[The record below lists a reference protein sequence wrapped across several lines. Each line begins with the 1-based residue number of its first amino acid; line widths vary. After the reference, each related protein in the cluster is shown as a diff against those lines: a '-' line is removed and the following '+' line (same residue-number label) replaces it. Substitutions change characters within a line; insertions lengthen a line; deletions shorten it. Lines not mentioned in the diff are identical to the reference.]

1 MEDSPMMTIE
11 YLRARLLSERSVSK
25 AAKERAEELAKRVSR

>member
-1 MEDSPMMTIE
+1 MMTIE